1 MEASRDASI
10 KKRKKK
16 KMKEINIKT
25 KMPNWLQV
33 VLYWLM
39 VITDGI
45 FIGAVIT
52 KGFDVNPYFGIIGL
66 IVCLI
71 GSPVCFNLPY
81 IKEGRHE
88 TITTPD
94 GTTFEA

>member
-1 MEASRDASI
+1 
-10 KKRKKK
+10 
-16 KMKEINIKT
+16 MKEINIKT

-33 VLYWLM
+33 VLYLLM
-39 VITDGI
+39 AITDGV
-45 FIGAVIT
+45 FIGVVID

-81 IKEGRHE
+81 IKERRHD
-88 TITTPD
+88 TIVMPD
-94 GTTFEA
+94 DTTFEA

>member
-1 MEASRDASI
+1 MI
-10 KKRKKK
+10 
-16 KMKEINIKT
+16 EINIKT
-25 KMPNWLQV
+25 KMPNWLQM

-39 VITDGI
+39 AITDGV
-45 FIGAVIT
+45 FIGVVLA

-88 TITTPD
+88 TIVMPD